1 MTLNKLCI
9 LLSPSCNQELLQ
21 VWDPVFFFSYPHHSA
36 HTCLLLNLVLA
47 VLGLRCCAWAFSS
60 CSKQGAPLHCCV
72 QTPHCKDF
80 SRHPGSVV
88 VDRGLGCPAARGI
101 FLDKVSNP
109 CPLHQQVGSLPLSHQ
124 GSPGAAFFLHSSQLV
139 MTLWDNLFTISSPTV
154 PEVPRREST
163 CSLNTQGDRPS

>member
-1 MTLNKLCI
+1 MYRVHTDFQGSYSWCPMWWLWHVARDLAFIENVTLNKLCI

-21 VWDPVFFFSYPHHSA
+21 GWDPMFSFSYPHHSA

-72 QTPHCKDF
+72 QTFHCRDF

-88 VDRGLGCPAARGI
+88 VDRGLVA
-101 FLDKVSNP
+101 LQ
-109 CPLHQQVGSLPLSHQ
+109 HVGSSWTRYRTH
-124 GSPGAAFFLHSSQLV
+124 
-139 MTLWDNLFTISSPTV
+139 V
-154 PEVPRREST
+154 PCTSRWV
-163 CSLNTQGDRPS
+163 LYH